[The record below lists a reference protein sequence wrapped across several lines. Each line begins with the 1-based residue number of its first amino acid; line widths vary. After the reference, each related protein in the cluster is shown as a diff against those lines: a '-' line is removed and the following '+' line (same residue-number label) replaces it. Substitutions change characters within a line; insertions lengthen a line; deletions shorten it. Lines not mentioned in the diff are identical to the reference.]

1 MSFNEQQRRDIQ
13 KDEMESETQKSERR
27 KQRITEREREMITN

>member
-1 MSFNEQQRRDIQ
+1 MSFNEQQRRDIK

>member
-1 MSFNEQQRRDIQ
+1 MSFNEQQRRDI
-13 KDEMESETQKSERR
+13 KKEEMESETQKSERR